1 MAKLEHLSISHF
13 RGLEHFE
20 QRFGNG
26 ITCIIGRGDSG
37 KSTILDAIASLFA
50 QSWSIRLNDS
60 DFYGCNTDLPIIIEG
75 TVSKFPEESLKK
87 YDKHL
92 RGLLPNGNLLDN
104 MEAPEAIDAEP
115 VLTIRLTVGKDLEPQ
130 WAVVSYNGEEPT
142 VIKAVDRGKLNV
154 YAVSDY
160 TDRHFSMNKG
170 NPLYS
175 LYKQL
180 NGTPIEDTENVVL
193 DVVRGAKNAFD
204 TAVGNSFD
212 KVMTQVKTK
221 AAELGITLNELKAML
236 DHRDIA
242 INENKVSIHED
253 GIPFRLKGKG
263 SKRLLSLAIQLAL
276 TEPSGI
282 ILIDEIEQGLEP
294 DRIMHLV
301 NVLSKYTERQIII
314 TTHSNSA
321 LVELPCTALYIMR
334 KGASTLLHVEGEL
347 QGCIRGIPEAFFAA
361 KVLVCEGATEVGFCK
376 AINETRIQAGKISAA
391 SKGVYIADGQGNN
404 VIHYAPGFKGL
415 YYPTALFC
423 DSDENKVNKQKP
435 VLTGMDILLIDCED
449 SFALEDQVFKDAP
462 WTAVRE
468 LIALAVQKMMEVD
481 HKSQEEAEQSVYDCT
496 NSFMTV
502 KIPSINGWFD
512 QESPELR
519 TALGKTAKK
528 ETMVWFKRQDYG
540 EMMGNVI
547 MAHYGELTEGCR
559 LKEEIDNISNWMDT

>member
-1 MAKLEHLSISHF
+1 MARLEHLYINHF
-13 RGLEHFE
+13 RGIEKFE
-20 QRFGNG
+20 QWFGNG

-37 KSTILDAIASLFA
+37 KSTILEAIAYLFS
-50 QSWSIRLNDS
+50 QSWAIRLNDS
-60 DFYGCNTDLPIIIEG
+60 DFYNCDTNTPIIIEG
-75 TVSKFPEESLKK
+75 VVSGVPEEMLKQ
-87 YDKHL
+87 YEKHL
-92 RGLLPNGNLLDN
+92 RGIKGNVLVDD
-104 MEAPEAIDAEP
+104 MESPDALDAEP
-115 VLTIRLTVGKDLEPQ
+115 VLTVRMTVGKDLEPS
-130 WAVVSYNGEEPT
+130 WDVVSYNGEEPT
-142 VIKAVDRGKLNV
+142 GIKGVGRGKLNV
-154 YAVSDY
+154 YAVTDY

-175 LYKQL
+175 LYKEL
-180 NGTPIEDTENVVL
+180 NGMAFKDTDNVVM
-193 DVVRGAKNAFD
+193 DVMRKAKEDFD
-204 TAVGNSFD
+204 KAVGNSFD
-212 KVMTQVKTK
+212 TVISKVKTQ
-221 AAELGITLNELKAML
+221 AAELGIALNELKAML

-253 GIPFRLKGKG
+253 GVPFRLKGKG

-276 TEPSGI
+276 TEPSGV

-294 DRIMHLV
+294 DRVMHLV
-301 NVLSKYTERQIII
+301 NVLAKKGDRQIII
-314 TTHSNSA
+314 TTHSNCVM
-321 LVELPCTALYIMR
+321 VELPCTSLYVMR
-334 KGASTLLHVEGEL
+334 KGASNLLHVEVDL
-347 QGCIRGIPEAFFAA
+347 QACIRKIPEAFFAA

-391 SKGVYIADGQGNN
+391 CKGVYIADGQGNN

-435 VLTGMDILLIDCED
+435 VFTGMDILLIDCED

-481 HKSQEEAEQSVYDCT
+481 HKSHEEAEQSVYDCT

-528 ETMVWFKRQDYG
+528 ETMVWQ
-540 EMMGNVI
+540 
-547 MAHYGELTEGCR
+547 
-559 LKEEIDNISNWMDT
+559 NIHHR

>member
-1 MAKLEHLSISHF
+1 MAKLEYLRINHF
-13 RGLEHFE
+13 RGIENFE
-20 QRFGNG
+20 QRFDTG

-37 KSTILDAIASLFA
+37 KSTILDAIAFLFA
-50 QSWSIRLNDS
+50 QSWTIRLNDS
-60 DFYGCNTDLPIIIEG
+60 DFYGCNTDQPIIIEG
-75 TVSKFPEESLKK
+75 TVSKFPEEFLKK

-104 MEAPEAIDAEP
+104 MEAPEAIDADP
-115 VLTIRLTVGKDLEPQ
+115 VLSIRLTVGKDLEPQ

-180 NGTPIEDTENVVL
+180 NGAPIEDTENVVL

-212 KVMTQVKTK
+212 KVITQVKTK
-221 AAELGITLNELKAML
+221 AVELGITLNELKAML

-301 NVLSKYTERQIII
+301 NVLSKYTDRQIII
-314 TTHSNSA
+314 TTHSNSVM
-321 LVELPCTALYIMR
+321 VELPCTALYIMR
-334 KGASTLLHVEGEL
+334 KGASGLLHVEGEL
-347 QGCIRGIPEAFFAA
+347 QACIRKIPEAFFAA

-376 AINETRIQAGKISAA
+376 ALDAKREKDGKPSAA
-391 SKGVYIADGQGNN
+391 CRGVFIADGTGNN
-404 VIHYAPGFKGL
+404 LKSYAPAFRVLG
-415 YYPTALFC
+415 YPTALLC
-423 DSDENKVNKQKP
+423 DSDTDDINKKKP
-435 VLTGMDILLIDCED
+435 QFREIGVEIIDSED
-449 SFALEDQVFKDAP
+449 GLAIEDQVFKDVS
-462 WTAVRE
+462 WDTVKD
-468 LIALAVQKMMEVD
+468 LIHIAIKKM
-481 HKSQEEAEQSVYDCT
+481 AEKKTEKDAAQSVYDCT
-496 NSFMTV
+496 NSFLENP
-502 KIPSINGWFD
+502 IPDIDGWYD
-512 QESPELR
+512 KDSPELR
-519 TALGKTAKK
+519 EALGQTAQKD
-528 ETMVWFKRQDYG
+528 TMYWFKRQDYG

-547 MAHYGELTEGCR
+547 MAHYGELADGCR
-559 LKEEIDNISNWMDT
+559 LKEEIDMISNWMDA